1 MYRQRCRGEGYS
13 EEKDIAWKGLDGPIL
28 NVCANFCALYV
39 MCACCA
45 QEGKLDLAS
54 SSCVEHGA
62 TAGDGC

>member
-1 MYRQRCRGEGYS
+1 MERAGWPNFECLCKFLCS
-13 EEKDIAWKGLDGPIL
+13 
-28 NVCANFCALYV
+28 VCDV
-39 MCACCA
+39 CCA